1 MKILC
6 CNLILAAVCTA
17 VTCASVGHAPAAAS
31 HALSVENMGSGTVA
45 SYVQYTKA
53 DSLKVVGLL
62 ESASELSGRANV
74 TVFFARKLLGLPY
87 VAHTLEVNRRER
99 LVVNLRQLDCTTYVE
114 NVVALTMC
122 ARQKAYT
129 FNAFCDNL
137 RTIRYRGGSVPH
149 YVKRLHYFTD
159 WIEDNTA
166 KGLCREVQAPVPP
179 FTAVQDINVYYM
191 STYPEKYKM
200 LKDNP
205 EYVPQIAETEKA
217 LNKKSFRY
225 VPKSAVKNTTLLR
238 STIKDGDRI
247 LIAEGCTHHRQ
258 CDDIGT
264 VKLPN
269 WIRKYTKAEPQFVFT
284 SGTEFPQDL
293 SGYRLVIHCGGCML
307 NEREMQSRLQTAQKQ
322 NVPMS
327 NYGTAIAYMNGILQR
342 TVRPLN
348 IELAD
353 K

>member
-45 SYVQYTKA
+45 SYMQYTKA

-238 STIKDGDRI
+238 STIKDGDI
-247 LIAEGCTHHRQ
+247 LALTTTLKGLDIQHVGFAVWH
-258 CDDIGT
+258 DDG
-264 VKLPN
+264 LHLLN
-269 WIRKYTKAEPQFVFT
+269 ASSLRRKVVEEPLT
-284 SGTEFPQDL
+284 LYS
-293 SGYRLVIHCGGCML
+293 Y
-307 NEREMQSRLQTAQKQ
+307 
-322 NVPMS
+322 
-327 NYGTAIAYMNGILQR
+327 LQR
-342 TVRPLN
+342 QRTMTGVRVVRLSC
-348 IELAD
+348 L
-353 K
+353 

>member
-1 MKILC
+1 MF
-6 CNLILAAVCTA
+6 AAVCTA
-17 VTCASVGHAPAAAS
+17 VTCASVGHVPAAAS
-31 HALSVENMGSGTVA
+31 HALPVESMGSGTVA

-62 ESASELSGRANV
+62 ESARGLSGRANV

-179 FTAVQDINVYYM
+179 FTAVQDVNVYYM

-238 STIKDGDRI
+238 STIKDGDI
-247 LIAEGCTHHRQ
+247 LALTTTLKGLDIQHVGFAVWH
-258 CDDIGT
+258 DDG
-264 VKLPN
+264 LHLLN
-269 WIRKYTKAEPQFVFT
+269 ASSLRRKVVEEPLT
-284 SGTEFPQDL
+284 LYS
-293 SGYRLVIHCGGCML
+293 Y
-307 NEREMQSRLQTAQKQ
+307 
-322 NVPMS
+322 
-327 NYGTAIAYMNGILQR
+327 LQR
-342 TVRPLN
+342 QRTMTGVRVVRLSC
-348 IELAD
+348 L
-353 K
+353 

>member
-225 VPKSAVKNTTLLR
+225 VPKSAVKNSTLLR
-238 STIKDGDRI
+238 STIKDGDI
-247 LIAEGCTHHRQ
+247 LALTTTLKGLDIQHVGFAVWH
-258 CDDIGT
+258 DDG
-264 VKLPN
+264 LHLLN
-269 WIRKYTKAEPQFVFT
+269 ASSLRRKVVEEPLT
-284 SGTEFPQDL
+284 LYS
-293 SGYRLVIHCGGCML
+293 Y
-307 NEREMQSRLQTAQKQ
+307 
-322 NVPMS
+322 
-327 NYGTAIAYMNGILQR
+327 LQR
-342 TVRPLN
+342 QRTMTGVRVVRLSC
-348 IELAD
+348 L
-353 K
+353 

>member
-129 FNAFCDNL
+129 FDAFCDNL

-225 VPKSAVKNTTLLR
+225 VPKSAVKNTALLR
-238 STIKDGDRI
+238 STIKDGDI
-247 LIAEGCTHHRQ
+247 LALTTTLKGLDIQHVGFAVWH
-258 CDDIGT
+258 DDG
-264 VKLPN
+264 LHLLN
-269 WIRKYTKAEPQFVFT
+269 ASSLRRKVVEEPLT
-284 SGTEFPQDL
+284 LYS
-293 SGYRLVIHCGGCML
+293 Y
-307 NEREMQSRLQTAQKQ
+307 
-322 NVPMS
+322 
-327 NYGTAIAYMNGILQR
+327 LQR
-342 TVRPLN
+342 QRTMTGVRVVRLSC
-348 IELAD
+348 L
-353 K
+353 

>member
-17 VTCASVGHAPAAAS
+17 VICASVGHAPAAAS

-238 STIKDGDRI
+238 STIKDGDI
-247 LIAEGCTHHRQ
+247 LALTTTLKGLDIQHVGFAVWH
-258 CDDIGT
+258 DDG
-264 VKLPN
+264 LHLLN
-269 WIRKYTKAEPQFVFT
+269 ASSLRRKVVEEPLT
-284 SGTEFPQDL
+284 LYS
-293 SGYRLVIHCGGCML
+293 Y
-307 NEREMQSRLQTAQKQ
+307 
-322 NVPMS
+322 
-327 NYGTAIAYMNGILQR
+327 LQR
-342 TVRPLN
+342 QRTMTGVRVVRLSC
-348 IELAD
+348 L
-353 K
+353 

>member
-225 VPKSAVKNTTLLR
+225 VPKLAVKNTTLLR
-238 STIKDGDRI
+238 STIKDGDI
-247 LIAEGCTHHRQ
+247 LALTTTLKGLDIQHVGFAVWH
-258 CDDIGT
+258 DDG
-264 VKLPN
+264 LHLLN
-269 WIRKYTKAEPQFVFT
+269 ASSLRRKVVEEPLT
-284 SGTEFPQDL
+284 LYS
-293 SGYRLVIHCGGCML
+293 Y
-307 NEREMQSRLQTAQKQ
+307 
-322 NVPMS
+322 
-327 NYGTAIAYMNGILQR
+327 LQR
-342 TVRPLN
+342 QRTMTGVRVVRLSC
-348 IELAD
+348 L
-353 K
+353 

>member
-137 RTIRYRGGSVPH
+137 RTIRYRGGFVPH

-225 VPKSAVKNTTLLR
+225 VPKSAVKNSTLLR
-238 STIKDGDRI
+238 STIKDGDI
-247 LIAEGCTHHRQ
+247 LALTTTLKGLDIQHVGFAVWH
-258 CDDIGT
+258 DDG
-264 VKLPN
+264 LHLLN
-269 WIRKYTKAEPQFVFT
+269 ASSLRRKVVEEPLT
-284 SGTEFPQDL
+284 LYS
-293 SGYRLVIHCGGCML
+293 Y
-307 NEREMQSRLQTAQKQ
+307 
-322 NVPMS
+322 
-327 NYGTAIAYMNGILQR
+327 LQR
-342 TVRPLN
+342 QRTMTGVRVVRLSC
-348 IELAD
+348 L
-353 K
+353 

>member
-159 WIEDNTA
+159 WIEDNT
-166 KGLCREVQAPVPP
+166 
-179 FTAVQDINVYYM
+179 N
-191 STYPEKYKM
+191 
-200 LKDNP
+200 
-205 EYVPQIAETEKA
+205 
-217 LNKKSFRY
+217 
-225 VPKSAVKNTTLLR
+225 
-238 STIKDGDRI
+238 
-247 LIAEGCTHHRQ
+247 
-258 CDDIGT
+258 
-264 VKLPN
+264 LPGE
-269 WIRKYTKAEPQFVFT
+269 I
-284 SGTEFPQDL
+284 
-293 SGYRLVIHCGGCML
+293 
-307 NEREMQSRLQTAQKQ
+307 
-322 NVPMS
+322 
-327 NYGTAIAYMNGILQR
+327 
-342 TVRPLN
+342 
-348 IELAD
+348 
-353 K
+353 

>member
-114 NVVALTMC
+114 NVVALT
-122 ARQKAYT
+122 
-129 FNAFCDNL
+129 
-137 RTIRYRGGSVPH
+137 YRGGSVPH

-238 STIKDGDRI
+238 STIKDGDI
-247 LIAEGCTHHRQ
+247 LALTTTLKGLDIQHVGFAVWH
-258 CDDIGT
+258 DDG
-264 VKLPN
+264 LHLLN
-269 WIRKYTKAEPQFVFT
+269 ASSLRRKVVEEPLT
-284 SGTEFPQDL
+284 LYS
-293 SGYRLVIHCGGCML
+293 Y
-307 NEREMQSRLQTAQKQ
+307 
-322 NVPMS
+322 
-327 NYGTAIAYMNGILQR
+327 LQR
-342 TVRPLN
+342 QRTMTGVRVVRLSC
-348 IELAD
+348 L
-353 K
+353 

>member
-31 HALSVENMGSGTVA
+31 HALPVESMGSGTVA

-62 ESASELSGRANV
+62 ESARGLSGRANV

-225 VPKSAVKNTTLLR
+225 VPKSAVKNSTLLR
-238 STIKDGDRI
+238 STIKDGDI
-247 LIAEGCTHHRQ
+247 LALTTTLKGLDIQHVGFAVWH
-258 CDDIGT
+258 DDG
-264 VKLPN
+264 LHLLN
-269 WIRKYTKAEPQFVFT
+269 ASSLRRKVVEEPLT
-284 SGTEFPQDL
+284 LYS
-293 SGYRLVIHCGGCML
+293 Y
-307 NEREMQSRLQTAQKQ
+307 
-322 NVPMS
+322 
-327 NYGTAIAYMNGILQR
+327 LQR
-342 TVRPLN
+342 QRTMTGVRVVRLSC
-348 IELAD
+348 L
-353 K
+353 

>member
-62 ESASELSGRANV
+62 GSASELSGRANV

-225 VPKSAVKNTTLLR
+225 VPKSAVKNSTLLR
-238 STIKDGDRI
+238 STIKDGDI
-247 LIAEGCTHHRQ
+247 LALTTTLKGLDIQHVGFAVWH
-258 CDDIGT
+258 DDG
-264 VKLPN
+264 LHLLN
-269 WIRKYTKAEPQFVFT
+269 ASSLRRKVVEEPLT
-284 SGTEFPQDL
+284 LYS
-293 SGYRLVIHCGGCML
+293 Y
-307 NEREMQSRLQTAQKQ
+307 
-322 NVPMS
+322 
-327 NYGTAIAYMNGILQR
+327 LQR
-342 TVRPLN
+342 QRTMTGVRVVRLSC
-348 IELAD
+348 L
-353 K
+353 

>member
-17 VTCASVGHAPAAAS
+17 VTCASVGHAPAAVS
-31 HALSVENMGSGTVA
+31 YALPVENMGSGTVA

-122 ARQKAYT
+122 VRQKAYT

-137 RTIRYRGGSVPH
+137 RTIRYRGGSIPH

-238 STIKDGDRI
+238 STIKDGDI
-247 LIAEGCTHHRQ
+247 LALTTTLKGLDIQHVGFAVWH
-258 CDDIGT
+258 DDG
-264 VKLPN
+264 LHLLN
-269 WIRKYTKAEPQFVFT
+269 ASSLRRKVVEEPLT
-284 SGTEFPQDL
+284 LYS
-293 SGYRLVIHCGGCML
+293 Y
-307 NEREMQSRLQTAQKQ
+307 
-322 NVPMS
+322 
-327 NYGTAIAYMNGILQR
+327 LQR
-342 TVRPLN
+342 QRTMTGVRVVRLSC
-348 IELAD
+348 L
-353 K
+353 

>member
-1 MKILC
+1 M
-6 CNLILAAVCTA
+6 
-17 VTCASVGHAPAAAS
+17 
-31 HALSVENMGSGTVA
+31 
-45 SYVQYTKA
+45 
-53 DSLKVVGLL
+53 
-62 ESASELSGRANV
+62 
-74 TVFFARKLLGLPY
+74 
-87 VAHTLEVNRRER
+87 NRRER

-205 EYVPQIAETEKA
+205 EYVPQIAETEK
-217 LNKKSFRY
+217 R
-225 VPKSAVKNTTLLR
+225 
-238 STIKDGDRI
+238 
-247 LIAEGCTHHRQ
+247 
-258 CDDIGT
+258 
-264 VKLPN
+264 
-269 WIRKYTKAEPQFVFT
+269 
-284 SGTEFPQDL
+284 
-293 SGYRLVIHCGGCML
+293 
-307 NEREMQSRLQTAQKQ
+307 
-322 NVPMS
+322 
-327 NYGTAIAYMNGILQR
+327 
-342 TVRPLN
+342 
-348 IELAD
+348 
-353 K
+353 

>member
-31 HALSVENMGSGTVA
+31 HALPVENMGSGTVA

-62 ESASELSGRANV
+62 EIASELSGRANV

-179 FTAVQDINVYYM
+179 FTAVQDVNVYYM

-238 STIKDGDRI
+238 STIKDGDI
-247 LIAEGCTHHRQ
+247 LALTTTLKGLDIQHVGFAVWH
-258 CDDIGT
+258 DDG
-264 VKLPN
+264 LHLLN
-269 WIRKYTKAEPQFVFT
+269 ASSLRRKVVEEPLT
-284 SGTEFPQDL
+284 LYS
-293 SGYRLVIHCGGCML
+293 Y
-307 NEREMQSRLQTAQKQ
+307 
-322 NVPMS
+322 
-327 NYGTAIAYMNGILQR
+327 LQR
-342 TVRPLN
+342 QRTMTGVRVVRLSC
-348 IELAD
+348 L
-353 K
+353 